1 MNELVIDLRE
11 VNTKQE
17 LPNLLSSKFRFPNWY
32 GNNWDAFWDLIRDTE
47 IVTMPN
53 RLVLLGFKDLSE
65 KLPKDAKIFQ
75 KCFVD
80 LKQKYPE
87 IDCEVVYY

>member
-1 MNELVIDLRE
+1 MNELIVNLKE

-17 LPNLLSSKFRFPNWY
+17 LHSLLASKLDFPDWY
-32 GNNWDAFWDLIRDTE
+32 GNNWDAFWDMITDTE

-53 RLVLLGFKDLSE
+53 RLTLLGFKELSE

-75 KCFVD
+75 ECFID
-80 LKQKYPE
+80 LKQKHPSILCKVIYS
-87 IDCEVVYY
+87 